1 MVPQNYHIYLSDRER
16 LEIIESLVALKNQLL
31 LQGKYTDA
39 VDEVLIKMVR
49 AKQKKLKVLSF

>member
-1 MVPQNYHIYLSDRER
+1 MVPQNYHIYLS
-16 LEIIESLVALKNQLL
+16 EIIESLVALKNQLL

-49 AKQKKLKVLSF
+49 AKRKKLKVLSF